1 MEEII
6 LLFYYFILFWFSTV
20 LICYMHN
27 RNHSVTM
34 SPLSIVTALVDKIG
48 KQDQLLC
55 ILIIFSN
62 YELLLGLAGNSF
74 L

>member
-27 RNHSVTM
+27 RNHSVMM